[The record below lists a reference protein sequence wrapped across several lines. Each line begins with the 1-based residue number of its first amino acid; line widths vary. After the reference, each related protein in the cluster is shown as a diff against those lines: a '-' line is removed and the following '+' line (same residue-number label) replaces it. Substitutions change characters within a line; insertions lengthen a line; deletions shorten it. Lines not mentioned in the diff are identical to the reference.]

1 MGKLAFVFPG
11 QGAQQPGMGEGL
23 YRASPTAR
31 RMMDQAETMMPGLLE
46 VCFRGPMETLTRTDW
61 AQPALYML
69 ETALAQSAFEMGLAP
84 EALAGFSLGEW
95 SACQAGG
102 MVGFEQGFA
111 LVKQRG
117 SLMQA
122 LAENSPGSMAA
133 VLRLDDAEVRRL
145 AESQPDVWAV
155 NFNAPGQTVVA
166 GSLPGLALFEAHV
179 REMGGRM
186 MRLQVAGAFHSPLMA
201 PASDRM
207 AALLEE
213 EDIRNPSVPVISN
226 LTARPY
232 QAGSAR
238 DWLARQL
245 SSPVQWVDS
254 VRHLAQQGFDTFLEL
269 GPGKVL
275 SGLIKKILPEA
286 TTLQAEDLEGL
297 ENAAR
302 QLKETA

>member
-1 MGKLAFVFPG
+1 
-11 QGAQQPGMGEGL
+11 
-23 YRASPTAR
+23 
-31 RMMDQAETMMPGLLE
+31 MDQAEAMMSGLLE

-61 AQPALYML
+61 AQPALYMRA
-69 ETALAQSAFEMGLAP
+69 ALVQSAFEMGLAR

-95 SACQAGG
+95 SACQAGS

-122 LAENSPGSMAA
+122 LAEESPGSMAA

-213 EDIRNPSVPVISN
+213 GYRNPSVPVISN
-226 LTARPY
+226 LTARSY

-245 SSPVQWVDS
+245 SSPCSGWTAS
-254 VRHLAQQGFDTFLEL
+254 DTWRSRALTPA
-269 GPGKVL
+269 G
-275 SGLIKKILPEA
+275 
-286 TTLQAEDLEGL
+286 
-297 ENAAR
+297 
-302 QLKETA
+302 

>member
-69 ETALAQSAFEMGLAP
+69 ETALAQSAFERGLAP
-84 EALAGFSLGEW
+84 EALA
-95 SACQAGG
+95 
-102 MVGFEQGFA
+102 GFA

-122 LAENSPGSMAA
+122 LAEESPGSMAA

-201 PASDRM
+201 SASDKL
-207 AALLEE
+207 AALLEK
-213 EDIRNPSVPVISN
+213 EDIKNPSVPVISN